1 MGGNFMVPRR
11 TARSDDSCG
20 CAMGAKFMSAGLAA
34 SSAYWFW
41 QVHAGEASLGGA
53 LAGVLIVTFAAMGAG
68 KIVGIF
74 RHRYRHRLNARPK
87 LTASM
92 RTALQRHTDV
102 FTRDA
107 MTVVERLRRS
117 FKSG

>member
-1 MGGNFMVPRR
+1 MVQRR
-11 TARSDDSCG
+11 TARSGDSCG
-20 CAMGAKFMSAGLAA
+20 CAMGAKFMGAGFAA
-34 SSAYWFW
+34 SSVYWLW
-41 QVHAGEASLGGA
+41 QAHAGEASLGRA

-87 LTASM
+87 LIASM
-92 RTALQRHTDV
+92 RTALQRHTGV

-107 MTVVERLRRS
+107 MTVAERLRRS